1 MAEATNVAV
10 GKVRENGQISLPAE
24 IQQAI
29 GLGPGDLV
37 CIDVTERGTVEI
49 RRLSPLR
56 LADLLDRY
64 RIDEP
69 IADAKAREQW
79 QDIAARDI
87 FGADDRG

>member
-1 MAEATNVAV
+1 VEAEKMAV

-24 IQQAI
+24 VQQAL

-37 CIDVTERGTVEI
+37 SIDVTERGTVEI

-64 RIDEP
+64 HIDEP
-69 IADAKAREQW
+69 IDDAKVREQW
-79 QDIAARDI
+79 QDIAARDV
-87 FGADDRG
+87 FGADERG